1 MGCCRSSLRTGTLPV
16 KKPPGRAAGALPPHR
31 PSLSLNQHQARP
43 PSAARA
49 GAAGREVPAVKEF
62 SLEELRAATGGFAPE
77 NIVSES
83 GDKAPNFVYKGRLEA
98 SRRAIAVKKFTK
110 MAWPDAKQF
119 AVRLGAGSGSITPI
133 RGGIRCNKSPVFA
146 RRRRPRGSASCDT
159 AGWPT

>member
-83 GDKAPNFVYKGRLEA
+83 GEKAPNLVYRGQLEGSGGA
-98 SRRAIAVKKFTK
+98 PPRAIAVKKFAK
-110 MAWPDAKQF
+110 LAWPDPKQF
-119 AVRLGAGSGSITPI
+119 AVGE
-133 RGGIRCNKSPVFA
+133 RG
-146 RRRRPRGSASCDT
+146 T
-159 AGWPT
+159 AV

>member
-31 PSLSLNQHQARP
+31 PSLSLNQLQARA
-43 PSAARA
+43 PSAA
-49 GAAGREVPAVKEF
+49 AAGREVPAVKEF

-77 NIVSES
+77 NIDSES
-83 GDKAPNFVYKGRLEA
+83 GEKAPNFVYKGRLEA
-98 SRRAIAVKKFTK
+98 TRRAIAVKKFTK

-133 RGGIRCNKSPVFA
+133 RVGIRCNKSPVFA

-159 AGWPT
+159 AAWPT